1 MTEIKNVSDLFHF
14 EHQRLM
20 RGNTRGNAIMTG
32 FERLDNLTDG
42 FDGGSL
48 ITIGGRTAMGK
59 TTLAI
64 NIAHNVASKG
74 LPVLYVNL
82 ESTDE
87 QFIDKFLSC
96 STGIELDSIR
106 NGLLTKEGWGSL
118 DQEAANIQS
127 LPIFIDSRPTATIDQ
142 LCEDITKVAR
152 EQNIKL
158 VFIDYL
164 QLMYTKVSASS
175 DNRYGDLNYYTRRLK
190 SLAKELNLPIIIV
203 SQLNRN
209 VEKDK
214 NSLSIDDYRPTLTD
228 LRDSGTICDDSDV
241 VIFLYRPEYYQIYED
256 DKGFDMRGKAILIV
270 AKNRFG
276 YTGDVMLDCQ
286 LGSVRFTSPKS
297 VNETPEIEP
306 PF

>member
-164 QLMYTKVSASS
+164 QLLYTKVSASS

-241 VIFLYRPEYYQIYED
+241 VIFLYRPEYYHIRED
-256 DKGFDMRGKAILIV
+256 ENGYDMRGKAILIV

-276 YTGDVMLDCQ
+276 HSGDVMLECQ
-286 LGSVRFTSPKS
+286 LGCVRFKDEEEIDT
-297 VNETPEIEP
+297 VHNLNE